1 MKTAVSIPNSVF
13 EKAERFA
20 RRTKTSRSE
29 IYSRALSEYLAR
41 HVPDQVTEAM
51 DRALEELGQA
61 PNGFV
66 SAAALRTLD
75 RIEW

>member
-29 IYSRALSEYLAR
+29 LYRRALSEYLVR

-51 DRALEELGQA
+51 DRAVEELGQEPDA
-61 PNGFV
+61 FV
-66 SAAALRTLD
+66 SAAARRTLE